1 MNCVFSTRNFPT
13 PASNSNVC
21 EICPSLSTQS
31 SFTNLLYEPPIST
44 SYTLP
49 WLPFLLVI
57 FLYFLGQQIIALSHC
72 TVLPSWNA
80 LDSELGQ
87 LSCFISFFDSPIVQ
101 LTHLDL
107 CLFGDYISS
116 DREFSHRYQKFY
128 PSEYYFISSA
138 ICLALYRNSSLEN
151 IYFHEWKASLCFLV
165 FSEHNLSPCIEEW
178 FNLELFECL
187 CNFGHLLNYCVHV
200 MSKLLSKY
208 GGFSNFIYLK

>member
-87 LSCFISFFDSPIVQ
+87 LSCQCIVIWNPYPAHILFYFF
-101 LTHLDL
+101 
-107 CLFGDYISS
+107 FW
-116 DREFSHRYQKFY
+116 FSHCPINSFG
-128 PSEYYFISSA
+128 SLFVWGLYFFWQRI
-138 ICLALYRNSSLEN
+138 
-151 IYFHEWKASLCFLV
+151 F
-165 FSEHNLSPCIEEW
+165 P
-178 FNLELFECL
+178 
-187 CNFGHLLNYCVHV
+187 
-200 MSKLLSKY
+200 
-208 GGFSNFIYLK
+208 